1 MTQVIAK
8 NGILINVKLKLI
20 NMELNE
26 KIDYY
31 GIYEITDIKPRNRR
45 QMNIGLEIGLKL
57 L

>member
-1 MTQVIAK
+1 
-8 NGILINVKLKLI
+8 
-20 NMELNE
+20 MELNE